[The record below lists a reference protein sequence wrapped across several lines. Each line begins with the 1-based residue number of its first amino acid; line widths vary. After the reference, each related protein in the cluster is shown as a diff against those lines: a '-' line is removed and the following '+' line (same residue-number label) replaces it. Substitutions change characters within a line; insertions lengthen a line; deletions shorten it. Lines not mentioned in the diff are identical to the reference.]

1 MNASE
6 GPVSPALA
14 RAADGARRPS
24 PSRERF
30 ERLHRTIRDRICL
43 FEYPPGGRLSEEELA
58 EEFSVS
64 RTPVRRV
71 LGRLEAEGLIE
82 ARHGVGHFVTSVRL
96 EELAQIFHLRM
107 ELAVLIGRLSPIP
120 RSTED
125 LDRIRALIARC
136 DALSKQPEYRALA
149 RLNMDFFLEIAA
161 MTGNVP
167 LREISERLYFQTSRI
182 WLLMMPRLDLAEE
195 FANFRREMEDILAA
209 AETGDLEA
217 VGHIRRAHIS
227 MSFARMR
234 RYAGS
239 EMPAST
245 ADGVAAD

>member
-1 MNASE
+1 MN
-6 GPVSPALA
+6 
-14 RAADGARRPS
+14 GAGRGREKPRPPS

-30 ERLHRTIRDRICL
+30 ERLYRTLRDRICL

-58 EEFSVS
+58 EEFSIS

-96 EELAQIFHLRM
+96 EELAQIFQLRM
-107 ELAVLIGRLSPIP
+107 ELAVLIGRLSPVP
-120 RSTED
+120 RAPED

-136 DALSKQPEYRALA
+136 DALSREPEYRALS

-161 MTGNVP
+161 MTGNAP

-182 WLLMMPRLDLAEE
+182 WLLMMPRLNLAEE
-195 FANFRREMEDILAA
+195 FANFRREMEDVLAA

-227 MSFARMR
+227 MSLARMR
-234 RYAGS
+234 RYAQAG
-239 EMPAST
+239 PA
-245 ADGVAAD
+245 DAADAAAD